1 MAGRGSGGSRRD
13 GSARRAAVPAPRQGE
28 PAGPAQPPRR
38 RPVAQADPPEPDADP
53 PEPDADPPE
62 PDAGLPEPDAGL
74 PADPGTARP
83 ARAGWHLVAGSAGLA
98 AAATATAGLVAGA
111 AGAVYL
117 GWRAG
122 HLGGTG
128 FTGGLAFAAELA
140 LYLVVVGLA
149 VCAARVNR
157 GFVRRAPAP
166 AGTLDVFV
174 VSRGE
179 PLSDVDRTL
188 RTAQA
193 ITYPH
198 RTYLLVDTR
207 IDDAALPGGRGGAW
221 AAAALADRRDITC
234 LTRDDGPPSR
244 TGLLNAAL
252 AVTDG
257 DAVLLL
263 DVGDTVCAD
272 AAHRVLGY
280 LRDPQVGFVSSAWR
294 PTASGQGPLPDRAEA
309 ALARMV
315 AAGRDRDGAATGV
328 GSGTLY
334 RRVALETVGGFGVR
348 AATEEPRTSY
358 ELHSAGWASVHHPD
372 VVTARAARP
381 PAVAA
386 RLTLAR
392 ALDRLRILLFD
403 NPLAKTGLTTRQRA
417 HHLGDAALP
426 LLAAAQIGFWLT
438 PALMVLAGGRLSS
451 GTDAVQWLAFGLPYL
466 AATGLFA
473 AAVTTEGG
481 LVGRGL
487 AAALAGWLAAIP
499 LSLLALARIVVLG
512 GRSGAAPDL
521 ARRALRSA
529 PGQGPVRATS
539 TAPAAATEVRA
550 VPGKSLPA
558 KSVAGKAVAG
568 KGTAGKSAARKGV
581 AEKAVVGKD
590 TAGKGVA
597 GKAVAGK
604 AAAGK
609 ATTSKAA
616 LVKAVPTTAVVG
628 KATTSKALVRAKAAP
643 TAGLAKA
650 VPPRVTQGT
659 APVKAGPAKRAP
671 LAAVG
676 RTGLVK
682 GAWNRTVTAWPSGLT
697 AHPGSALGQ
706 LTPDR
711 WTPSLLVVSLPAVA
725 LAASV
730 LVAAVRPDRGHLVA
744 LAWAG
749 AVLLVAAEA
758 VAAACALQS
767 ATVRVG
773 GRLRA
778 TIGAAV
784 LIAAALAVAFG

>member
-1 MAGRGSGGSRRD
+1 M
-13 GSARRAAVPAPRQGE
+13 PAPRQGE
-28 PAGPAQPPRR
+28 PAGPARPRR
-38 RPVAQADPPEPDADP
+38 RRPGTQADP
-53 PEPDADPPE
+53 
-62 PDAGLPEPDAGL
+62 PEPDAGL
-74 PADPGTARP
+74 PADPGTAQP
-83 ARAGWHLVAGSAGLA
+83 ARVGWHLVAGSAGP
-98 AAATATAGLVAGA
+98 AATATATAGVVAAA

-193 ITYPH
+193 LTYPH

-234 LTRDDGPPSR
+234 LTRHDGPPSR

-257 DAVLLL
+257 DAVLVL

-280 LRDPQVGFVSSAWR
+280 LRDPQVGLVSSAWR
-294 PTASGQGPLPDRAEA
+294 PTASGQGPVPDRAEA
-309 ALARMV
+309 ALARTV

-372 VVTARAARP
+372 VVTSRAARP

-403 NPLAKTGLTTRQRA
+403 NPLAKTGLTNRQRA
-417 HHLGDAALP
+417 YHLADAALP
-426 LLAAAQIGFWLT
+426 LLAAAQVGLWLT
-438 PALMVLAGGRLSS
+438 PALMVLAGGRLTS
-451 GTDAVQWLAFGLPYL
+451 GTDTVQWLVFGLPYL
-466 AATGLFA
+466 VATGLFA

-499 LSLLALARIVVLG
+499 LSLLALARIVLLG
-512 GRSGAAPDL
+512 GRSGAAPDI

-529 PGQGPVRATS
+529 PDPGPVRTTS
-539 TAPAAATEVRA
+539 TAAAAAPQGKA
-550 VPGKSLPA
+550 VPVRSLPA
-558 KSVAGKAVAG
+558 KAPAGKALTGKAAARKAVAG
-568 KGTAGKSAARKGV
+568 KGV
-581 AEKAVVGKD
+581 AEKAG
-590 TAGKGVA
+590 AGKAGAEKTVA
-597 GKAVAGK
+597 GKATG
-604 AAAGK
+604 
-609 ATTSKAA
+609 SKAA
-616 LVKAVPTTAVVG
+616 LVKAAPTTAMVG
-628 KATTSKALVRAKAAP
+628 KATTSKAVVRAKAAP
-643 TAGLAKA
+643 KAGLAKA
-650 VPPRVTQGT
+650 VPPGVTPG
-659 APVKAGPAKRAP
+659 AAALVKAGPAANAP
-671 LAAVG
+671 VPAAG
-676 RTGLVK
+676 RTGFVR
-682 GAWNRTVTAWPSGLT
+682 GAWSRTVTAWPSGLT
-697 AHPGSALGQ
+697 AHPGSALGR

-711 WTPSLLVVSLPAVA
+711 WTPSLLVVSLPAVT

-730 LVAAVRPDRGHLVA
+730 LVAALRPDRGHLVA

-749 AVLLVAAEA
+749 AVLLVTAEA

-773 GRLRA
+773 RRLRV

-784 LIAAALAVAFG
+784 LIAAALTVAFG